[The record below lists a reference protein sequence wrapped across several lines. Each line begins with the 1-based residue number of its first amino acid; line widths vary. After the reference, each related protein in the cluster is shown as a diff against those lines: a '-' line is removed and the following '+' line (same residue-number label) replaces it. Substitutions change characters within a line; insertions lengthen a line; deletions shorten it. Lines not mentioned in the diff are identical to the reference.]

1 MNVLW
6 IEDFGGVLQA
16 DSPTVCSLFNGLIS
30 KNILDKHWSP
40 ETDLLENPGK
50 LKEFFERHS
59 ETHTLTLLRHYG
71 DFLKLSRSGNL
82 VGDYD
87 LVAIDINLSRGVPK
101 DVPLPDGYSNSED
114 FHKEA
119 GFYIYN
125 QLIRLGFPDDHIC
138 FLTGEIDSTFEHF
151 AEHCKNAL
159 MPRPKAFGKDD
170 AGMNDFRDWLKE
182 RRKSDY
188 ATLRRGVIEGCK
200 MLRAQIGQNP
210 DVIQFNK
217 FIGNESYQVSP
228 ESMDDYLFSLMLF
241 LPPQHP
247 ATEEDMMHRL
257 RLFAR
262 AIAHEWES
270 KVDPHQ
276 GGDRVLSSLGW
287 VMKET
292 RNCLAH
298 SQALNHLVP
307 QDAAYLFLVNMRAM
321 FALPQEPARFEAILL
336 SLFEQIP
343 LPKADKIVSDLKG
356 SHSRLLDTF
365 NRGGGEKASRNFHE
379 LVSRADKLNIR
390 SNIDYVALLYQI
402 LWHRL
407 AQQGKAD
414 DAAGYRC
421 DARLQAFG
429 GEGGFLNKLMKSIYS
444 RSFLSRSS
452 L

>member
-6 IEDFGGVLQA
+6 IEDFGHLEH
-16 DSPTVCSLFNGLIS
+16 DSPTLINYFRGLIPRTTFDS
-30 KNILDKHWSP
+30 QWGQ
-40 ETDLLENPGK
+40 ETRLHEVPDK
-50 LKEFFERHS
+50 LKKFFERYSNIHA
-59 ETHTLTLLRHYG
+59 LTLLRHYG
-71 DFLKLSRSGNL
+71 DFLKLSGSGNL

-114 FHKEA
+114 FHKKA

-138 FLTGEIDSTFEHF
+138 FLTGEKESTFKEF
-151 AEHCKNAL
+151 ADHCQNAL
-159 MPRPKAFGKDD
+159 MPLPKAFGKDD
-170 AGMNDFRDWLKE
+170 AGMGDFRGWLE
-182 RRKSDY
+182 DRRKSDY
-188 ATLRRGVIEGCK
+188 ATLRRGVIEGCM

-217 FIGNESYQVSP
+217 FFGNESYQVSP
-228 ESMDDYLFSLMLF
+228 ESMDDYLSSLMIF
-241 LPPQHP
+241 LPPQRS

-262 AIAHEWES
+262 AIAHDWES
-270 KVDPHQ
+270 KVNPHK
-276 GGDRVLSSLGW
+276 GGDRVLRSLGW

-307 QDAAYLFLVNMRAM
+307 QDAAYLFLVGMRAM

-343 LPKADKIVSDLKG
+343 LPKEDKIKSDLQG
-356 SHSRLLDTF
+356 SHSRLFDAF
-365 NRGGGEKASRNFHE
+365 NRGGGEIASRDFRE
-379 LVSRADKLNIR
+379 LAKRANELNIR
-390 SNIDYVALLYQI
+390 KNIDYVVQLYQI
-402 LWHRL
+402 LWHQL
-407 AQQGKAD
+407 AQRGKAY

-421 DARLQAFG
+421 DVRPETFG
-429 GEGGFLNKLMKSIYS
+429 REGDFLNKLMKSIYT
-444 RSFLSRSS
+444 RSFLPRSS
-452 L
+452 T